1 MKIEVRTLDNL
12 RNSMKGRLYIV
23 CRSTAI
29 GKRFLQDAEEQGYL
43 FGNIKPT
50 AFESIDMVALEHHH
64 RLSHVNYLGHM
75 AAGAGAVNCIDYE
88 KYIDGKQNFGYQRE
102 GASPIRIRG
111 NEIIGA
117 RRNEAR
123 EWLRDIIPDI
133 ETWDE
138 EQQLYDHAEDK
149 FQVII
154 IRPEDND

>member
-1 MKIEVRTLDNL
+1 MIIKVRTLDNL

-23 CRSTAI
+23 CRNTAV
-29 GKRFLQDAEEQGYL
+29 GKRFLQDAEAQGYL
-43 FGNIKPT
+43 FGSIKPT
-50 AFESIDMVALEHHH
+50 TFESVDMVALERHHQ
-64 RLSHVNYLGHM
+64 LAHVNYLGHM

-102 GASPIRIRG
+102 ETPPVRIRG

-117 RRNEAR
+117 RRKEAR
-123 EWLRDIIPDI
+123 DWLRDMIPDI
-133 ETWDE
+133 ETWEE
-138 EQQLYDHAEDK
+138 EQRLYDHAEEL